1 MSAASRTD
9 GRPAAD
15 TSAGRAASPYAR
27 LFALPGAAAFCVSG
41 AVARLPLSM
50 MSLGIV
56 LALNHLYDNWTVAGS
71 MSAAY
76 ILAVAVVTPVYA
88 RLFDRLGQRR
98 VGRVALAVQVVVMI
112 SFALAAL
119 NRVPIPALFAL
130 AIAMGL
136 TQFSFGAL
144 VRTRWAYALRG
155 NADPSLLNTA
165 YALESAIDEIVFILG
180 PILAAFLATSVHPVS
195 QLFVPT
201 LACGIGGTVFFSLK
215 RTQPPVLEPVDVT
228 PAAADDADVAAARR
242 FGRPSASAA
251 AGVAGDCD
259 APRSASSADRLTLDR
274 LHTAPD
280 ADKPRNVLLYPGVLP
295 VLIVFV
301 VFNMSF
307 TAFDVSMTASMKTAG
322 VEQWLGL
329 QLAMLALGS
338 CIGAVIF
345 GSHEMKGSHWRHM
358 VVFLALLAV
367 GFALF
372 RVVMD
377 HYLLLGVLEVV
388 TGLCISPL
396 FATGNL
402 IVKGIVPERSL
413 TEGLSW
419 LTTAGSVG
427 TSFGSTFAGAVL
439 DAAGPHTSMMI
450 PWVSVAC
457 AVPLALVG
465 WALARRRR

>member
-1 MSAASRTD
+1 M
-9 GRPAAD
+9 
-15 TSAGRAASPYAR
+15 
-27 LFALPGAAAFCVSG
+27 
-41 AVARLPLSM
+41 
-50 MSLGIV
+50 
-56 LALNHLYDNWTVAGS
+56 
-71 MSAAY
+71 
-76 ILAVAVVTPVYA
+76 
-88 RLFDRLGQRR
+88 
-98 VGRVALAVQVVVMI
+98 
-112 SFALAAL
+112 
-119 NRVPIPALFAL
+119 
-130 AIAMGL
+130 
-136 TQFSFGAL
+136 
-144 VRTRWAYALRG
+144 
-155 NADPSLLNTA
+155 
-165 YALESAIDEIVFILG
+165 FILG

-215 RTQPPVLEPVDVT
+215 RTQPPVLEPVDVA

-242 FGRPSASAA
+242 FGKPAGSAAVDGAGDVLRAAPSA
-251 AGVAGDCD
+251 G
-259 APRSASSADRLTLDR
+259 RLTLDR
-274 LHTAPD
+274 LHAAPD

-377 HYLLLGVLEVV
+377 HYVVLGVLEVV

-450 PWVSVAC
+450 PWASVAC